1 MTTKTAMKSQAIVV
15 TGAGG
20 VGKTTVA
27 AGLAVK
33 AASEG
38 KRTLVLTVDPAKRL
52 AGALGL
58 ELGGEPR
65 QHPEQPLLWGA
76 MLDAAASWQTLARRH
91 ADPMVAD
98 RLVNNEFFQAA
109 TVHFPASQ
117 SYAAAEE
124 AANYL
129 DARVWDLVVI
139 DTPPAAGGIDFF
151 TAPAQMSDLVGGR
164 LLRLLTGGRIPGR
177 NFFFNRGARPMLRFA
192 DQLLGSDLLER
203 VAQFLM
209 DLRTTYDGVAGRSR
223 EIDSHLR
230 KAKTVVVTTAD
241 PGSLDRSHPLLPR
254 TPRGGCSPGGGDIQ
268 SLATRPVDR
277 DSARGHRERG
287 SDQSRTGRQ
296 SDTVGLGISA
306 SARCPRRIRSPLQ
319 SSPGDGSVA
328 GRRSQ
333 RPRQPPCPAA
343 ANRGVAGPLVR

>member
-1 MTTKTAMKSQAIVV
+1 MTTRAKTRAIVV

-20 VGKTTVA
+20 VGKTTFA
-27 AGLAVK
+27 AGLAVR

-38 KRTLVLTVDPAKRL
+38 QRTLVLTVDPARRL

-58 ELGGEPR
+58 ELGGEHR

-76 MLDAAASWQTLARRH
+76 MIDAAASWHTLARRH
-91 ADPMVAD
+91 ADPLVAD
-98 RLVNNEFFQAA
+98 RLVNNEFFEAA

-164 LLRLLTGGRIPGR
+164 LLRLLTGGRLPGR

-209 DLRTTYDGVAGRSR
+209 DLRTTYDGVARRSR
-223 EIDSHLR
+223 EIDSHLG
-230 KAKTVVVTTAD
+230 KAATVVVTTAD
-241 PGSLDRSHPLLPR
+241 PAPLAE
-254 TPRGGCSPGGGDIQ
+254 
-268 SLATRPVDR
+268 ATRFFLELPEVAAPPKAVVFNR
-277 DSARGHRERG
+277 SLPNAWATTTPPSTTNLALAENFARG
-287 SDQSRTGRQ
+287 
-296 SDTVGLGISA
+296 A
-306 SARCPRRIRSPLQ
+306 SE
-319 SSPGDGSVA
+319 
-328 GRRSQ
+328 SQ
-333 RPRQPPCPAA
+333 RQRDAREEFAA
-343 ANRGVAGPLVR
+343 RYRAPLVTVPWLPDAPNDLESLLELLERTEGLPTLW

>member
-1 MTTKTAMKSQAIVV
+1 MTMKAAMKSQAIVV

-109 TVHFPASQ
+109 TIHFPASQ

-164 LLRLLTGGRIPGR
+164 LLRLITGGRIPGR

-209 DLRTTYDGVAGRSR
+209 DLRTTYDGVASRSR

-241 PGSLDRSHPLLPR
+241 PAPL
-254 TPRGGCSPGGGDIQ
+254 TE
-268 SLATRPVDR
+268 ATRFFLELPEVAAPPVAVIFNRSLPDR
-277 DSARGHRERG
+277 WTAIPPSATANAGATNVALADNLTRW
-287 SDQSRTGRQ
+287 
-296 SDTVGLGISA
+296 A
-306 SARCPRRIRSPLQ
+306 SE
-319 SSPGDGSVA
+319 
-328 GRRSQ
+328 SQ
-333 RPRQPPCPAA
+333 RQHDARVEFAA
-343 ANRGVAGPLVR
+343 RYKAPLVTVPWLADAPNDLASLLALLQQTEGLPGLW

>member
-1 MTTKTAMKSQAIVV
+1 
-15 TGAGG
+15 
-20 VGKTTVA
+20 
-27 AGLAVK
+27 
-33 AASEG
+33 
-38 KRTLVLTVDPAKRL
+38 
-52 AGALGL
+52 
-58 ELGGEPR
+58 
-65 QHPEQPLLWGA
+65 
-76 MLDAAASWQTLARRH
+76 MLDAAASWQTLAHRH
-91 ADPMVAD
+91 ADPAVAD

-151 TAPAQMSDLVGGR
+151 TSPAQMSDLVGGR

-209 DLRTTYDGVAGRSR
+209 DLRTTYDGVASRSR

-230 KAKTVVVTTAD
+230 EAATVVVTTAD
-241 PGSLDRSHPLLPR
+241 PAPL
-254 TPRGGCSPGGGDIQ
+254 TE
-268 SLATRPVDR
+268 ATRFFLELPEVAAPPVAVVFNRSLPDR
-277 DSARGHRERG
+277 WATTPPPPATNLALAENLTRW
-287 SDQSRTGRQ
+287 
-296 SDTVGLGISA
+296 A
-306 SARCPRRIRSPLQ
+306 SE
-319 SSPGDGSVA
+319 
-328 GRRSQ
+328 SQ
-333 RPRQPPCPAA
+333 RQRDARVEFAA
-343 ANRGVAGPLVR
+343 RYKAPLVTVPWLADAPNDLDSLLVLLQETEGLPSLW

>member
-1 MTTKTAMKSQAIVV
+1 MTTRAATRTKAIVV

-20 VGKTTVA
+20 VGKTTFA

-33 AASEG
+33 AASQG
-38 KRTLVLTVDPAKRL
+38 RRTLVLTVDPAKRL

-65 QHPEQPLLWGA
+65 QHPDQPLLWGA
-76 MLDAAASWQTLARRH
+76 MLDAAASWQTLAHRH
-91 ADPMVAD
+91 ADPAVAD

-151 TAPAQMSDLVGGR
+151 TSPAQMSDLVGGR

-209 DLRTTYDGVAGRSR
+209 DLRTTYDGVASRSR

-230 KAKTVVVTTAD
+230 EAATVVVTTAD
-241 PGSLDRSHPLLPR
+241 PAPL
-254 TPRGGCSPGGGDIQ
+254 TE
-268 SLATRPVDR
+268 ATRFFLELPEVAAPPVAVVFNRSLPDR
-277 DSARGHRERG
+277 WATTPPPPATNLALAENLTRW
-287 SDQSRTGRQ
+287 
-296 SDTVGLGISA
+296 A
-306 SARCPRRIRSPLQ
+306 SE
-319 SSPGDGSVA
+319 
-328 GRRSQ
+328 SQ
-333 RPRQPPCPAA
+333 RQRDARVEFAA
-343 ANRGVAGPLVR
+343 RYKAPLVTVPWLADAPNDLDSLLVLLQETEGLPSLW

>member
-1 MTTKTAMKSQAIVV
+1 MV
-15 TGAGG
+15 
-20 VGKTTVA
+20 
-27 AGLAVK
+27 
-33 AASEG
+33 
-38 KRTLVLTVDPAKRL
+38 TVDPAKRL

-65 QHPEQPLLWGA
+65 QHPDQPLLWGA

-91 ADPMVAD
+91 ADPEVAD

-129 DARVWDLVVI
+129 EARVWDLVVI

-164 LLRLLTGGRIPGR
+164 LLRLLTGGRLPGR

-209 DLRTTYDGVAGRSR
+209 DLRTTYDGVARRSR
-223 EIDSHLR
+223 
-230 KAKTVVVTTAD
+230 
-241 PGSLDRSHPLLPR
+241 GDRLSS
-254 TPRGGCSPGGGDIQ
+254 SPGVDHR
-268 SLATRPVDR
+268 SDDRRPVASDR
-277 DSARGHRERG
+277 GRPILSRASGGRRPAGGGGFQPVPAKPVGNVPPPATSNLALAENLSRWASESQRQQDARVEFAGPVQG
-287 SDQSRTGRQ
+287 S
-296 SDTVGLGISA
+296 V
-306 SARCPRRIRSPLQ
+306 
-319 SSPGDGSVA
+319 GDGSVD
-328 GRRSQ
+328 GRRAQ
-333 RPRQPPCPAA
+333 
-343 ANRGVAGPLVR
+343 

>member
-1 MTTKTAMKSQAIVV
+1 MTTRAATRTKAIVV

-20 VGKTTVA
+20 VGKTTIA

-65 QHPEQPLLWGA
+65 QHPDQPLLWGA

-91 ADPMVAD
+91 ADPAVAD

-151 TAPAQMSDLVGGR
+151 TSPAQMSDLVGGR

-209 DLRTTYDGVAGRSR
+209 DLRTTYDGVLSRSR

-230 KAKTVVVTTAD
+230 KAATVVVTTAD
-241 PGSLDRSHPLLPR
+241 PAPLTEAIRFFLELPEVAAPPVAVVFNRSLPDRWAN
-254 TPRGGCSPGGGDIQ
+254 TSPPPATN
-268 SLATRPVDR
+268 LALAENLTRW
-277 DSARGHRERG
+277 
-287 SDQSRTGRQ
+287 
-296 SDTVGLGISA
+296 A
-306 SARCPRRIRSPLQ
+306 SE
-319 SSPGDGSVA
+319 
-328 GRRSQ
+328 SQ
-333 RPRQPPCPAA
+333 RQNDARVEFAA
-343 ANRGVAGPLVR
+343 RYKAPLVTVPWLADAPNDLESLLDLLQQTEGLPTLW

>member
-1 MTTKTAMKSQAIVV
+1 MASRPQRRTKAIVV

-20 VGKTTVA
+20 VGKTTFA
-27 AGLAVK
+27 AGLAVR

-38 KRTLVLTVDPAKRL
+38 LRTLVLTVDPAKRL

-58 ELGGEPR
+58 ELGGEPL
-65 QHPEQPLLWGA
+65 QHPQQPLLWGA
-76 MLDAAASWQTLARRH
+76 MLDAAASWHTLARRH
-91 ADPMVAD
+91 ADPAVAD
-98 RLVNNEFFQAA
+98 RLVGNEFFQAA

-129 DARVWDLVVI
+129 DSRVWDLVVI

-151 TAPAQMSDLVGGR
+151 TASAQMSDLVGGR

-209 DLRTTYDGVAGRSR
+209 DLRTTYDGVARRSR
-223 EIDSHLR
+223 EIEAHLR
-230 KAKTVVVTTAD
+230 AAAIVVVTTAD
-241 PGSLDRSHPLLPR
+241 PAPLSEAVRFFRELPEVAASPVAVVFNRSLPDRWIT
-254 TPRGGCSPGGGDIQ
+254 TPPPPNTNL
-268 SLATRPVDR
+268 SLAENLTRW
-277 DSARGHRERG
+277 
-287 SDQSRTGRQ
+287 
-296 SDTVGLGISA
+296 A
-306 SARCPRRIRSPLQ
+306 SE
-319 SSPGDGSVA
+319 
-328 GRRSQ
+328 SQ
-333 RPRQPPCPAA
+333 RQHDARVEFAA
-343 ANRGVAGPLVR
+343 RYRAPLVIVPWMPEAPNDLDSLSQLIMAAEGLPTLW